1 MTPESSELACFTI
14 MPSGL
19 HLEYNSDTRESVKE
33 SDYVY
38 NNIIL
43 PGVKES
49 SRQLDAPINV
59 VREVDRSLPGPITKR
74 IIQSLTTADIVIA
87 DLTGRN
93 PNVFLELGI
102 RYAIR
107 PFITILLRQER
118 EQIPFDIANFKAISY
133 DKYLPALAVANI
145 ADYITNSVKSPT
157 LDSPVFDTITDLQ
170 VSGAGIGAASA
181 PGQHSES
188 VMQWDEIMRRVA
200 DLQFYEEHYKSGS
213 FHPDAVI
220 GITNGGM
227 IMAEIIVR
235 KYFTNVPLIAL
246 WADRWSPELSRSA
259 SHQYFTNEFA
269 EAAIAPLIK
278 IAGSSGK
285 DYLTLLLIDDNVSS
299 GITCKYAVE
308 FLRKKLG
315 NKTQIVFQ
323 PMVCK
328 AADKLSAV
336 EDLLPPAMNLF
347 GLNRDEFVGKLLTSK
362 SRFPYDKDI
371 RG

>member
-1 MTPESSELACFTI
+1 MSNFQKTGVSFQAL
-14 MPSGL
+14 
-19 HLEYNSDTRESVKE
+19 YNK
-33 SDYVY
+33 
-38 NNIIL
+38 IIL
-43 PGVKES
+43 PGIKES
-49 SRQLDAPINV
+49 SEQLGKNIKS

-74 IIQSLTTADIVIA
+74 IIHSLTASDIVIA

-107 PFITILLRQER
+107 PYITILLRQEK

-133 DKYLPALAVANI
+133 DKYLPDRAVASI
-145 ADYITNSVKSPT
+145 ADYITNSVRSPT
-157 LDSPVFDTITDLQ
+157 LDSPVFDTISDLQ
-170 VSGAGIGAASA
+170 VSGSGISA
-181 PGQHSES
+181 ISAHGQQPES
-188 VMQWDEIMRRVA
+188 VMYWEEIMMRVA

-246 WADRWSPELSRSA
+246 WADRWSPELSRSS
-259 SHQYFTNEFA
+259 SHQYFTNDFA
-269 EAAIAPLIK
+269 EAAIAPLVH
-278 IAGSSGK
+278 IASSSGK
-285 DYLTLLLIDDNVSS
+285 KFLTLLLIDDNISS
-299 GITCKYAVE
+299 GISCKYAVE

-315 NKTQIVFQ
+315 DDTRIVFQ

-328 AADKLSAV
+328 ATDKLSAV
-336 EDLLPPAMNLF
+336 EELLPPAMSLF
-347 GLNRDEFVGKLLTSK
+347 NLNRQKFIDKLVTSK